1 MRIILEGE
9 IFAEVKPDLPLDL
22 QIGKTDC
29 LCIVTVSNEKE
40 TTIKEEVV
48 RMPIKII
55 ARPEEQRILV
65 RPSKMLFFTRI
76 AKTGKLM
83 LMYMQRCASLFRLKC
98 HFSSQKQ
105 NKIFL

>member
-9 IFAEVKPDLPLDL
+9 IFSEVKPDLPLDL

-83 LMYMQRCASLFRLKC
+83 LMSIQARVTKSKT
-98 HFSSQKQ
+98 
-105 NKIFL
+105 NFLTF

>member
-9 IFAEVKPDLPLDL
+9 IFAEVKPDLPLPLDL

-83 LMYMQRCASLFRLKC
+83 LMSIQARVTKSKT
-98 HFSSQKQ
+98 
-105 NKIFL
+105 NFLTF